1 MAENEAVSIADS
13 DSAVAGSSVAITEAE
28 EDRTM
33 ESLTGDEGVN
43 LSSAPA
49 VEEGA
54 GGATSSITATDASA
68 AGSSVA
74 VTEVEEDIL
83 CASACSS
90 AAEDTKKVVL
100 TKDSSLDLS
109 IYNQKDEDEDDEE
122 DVAPMHLH
130 ALRTPAKLKGVS
142 RSRSSS
148 RSRPGSRSGSRKNS
162 PQPRVVGPS
171 SNNNLVGTSISP
183 SPSVGS
189 SLDGSSG
196 GGEHVI
202 DPDLLLDKL
211 GLRDLDANASHEEM
225 QELLKKHISSNN
237 GLPTLNERLSEE
249 TLDDVHAFQ
258 DLVASKSGSSSV
270 NDGDNNSPG
279 KAARDALLRSS
290 LGPSSRILEVALDAL
305 TEEDEDD
312 LLEQSTRKSS
322 SCEAGQSER

>member
-33 ESLTGDEGVN
+33 ESLTGDERVN
-43 LSSAPA
+43 LSSAP
-49 VEEGA
+49 VDEGA
-54 GGATSSITATDASA
+54 GATLSITSTDASA

-109 IYNQKDEDEDDEE
+109 IHNQKNDDEEDDEE
-122 DVAPMHLH
+122 DLPPMHLH
-130 ALRTPAKLKGVS
+130 ALRTPAKLKGVP

-148 RSRPGSRSGSRKNS
+148 RSRPGSRSSSRKNS
-162 PQPRVVGPS
+162 PQPRVVAQS
-171 SNNNLVGTSISP
+171 SNNLVGTTISP
-183 SPSVGS
+183 SQSVGS

-196 GGEHVI
+196 VGEHVI

-225 QELLKKHISSNN
+225 QEMLKKHISSNN
-237 GLPTLNERLSEE
+237 GLTTLNERLSEE

-258 DLVASKSGSSSV
+258 DLVASQCSA
-270 NDGDNNSPG
+270 NDGDNSPG
-279 KAARDALLRSS
+279 KAARDALMRSS
-290 LGPSSRILEVALDAL
+290 QGPSSRILEVALGAL
-305 TEEDEDD
+305 EEEDEDD
-312 LLEQSTRKSS
+312 LLEQSVKKSS
-322 SCEAGQSER
+322 SCEAGESER